1 MNVTIAIYTGSFSS
15 YSGIQCD
22 PLMFIH
28 IAKASKLQLTGYM
41 WLEFQ

>member
-1 MNVTIAIYTGSFSS
+1 MNVTIAIYTGSYSS